1 MDRILKTSN
10 FPLFLPIVFL
20 VGIVLSVWGGV
31 LVQQQARAGRLNQLI
46 ISSEKKAADVSV
58 KWSLLN
64 GALQSYS
71 LMMADGGAPNVDRLS
86 QIAASMT
93 NDNPAIEHTWIFKGN
108 ARQLRPIL
116 VHGEAEI
123 FDAAQIAKH
132 IGTSVASRT
141 PDNKLVVL
149 PFTKL
154 NVDKNLPEHF
164 VWGVMPF
171 AKHNG
176 WVVVLIDLHELMGEG
191 FMKLAEGAAAPDVTI
206 EMSNGLEQ
214 HVFTK
219 PANYEEYD
227 HKNTVT
233 IGGVEWHFNWS
244 FRNISFAGSYG
255 WGLFVSM
262 IGLMVTLVLVWT
274 LWSQF
279 SVARRVRSEVITRTK
294 ELEQASRR
302 FRLITDNA
310 YDLIAITTLTGDFEY
325 INSAYNRVLGFSKQN
340 VSGRNVSDFV
350 HADDTVYLRQAIEAV
365 VNGRP
370 VSEVSF
376 RMQSKKNEWVYLE
389 AVAKGIFDN
398 SWNLTGIVMHCR
410 DVTAR
415 KKYADELARSE
426 KRFKDFADSSADWLW
441 EVNKNF
447 VFSYVSPGVKSTL
460 GYTPEDMM
468 GRTMFDAL
476 FASGDD
482 AARELLEGLAKR
494 HQPYRELEFWTRT
507 KMGERVCLR
516 LSGIPVF
523 DDEGNFDGYRGA
535 ATNITSS
542 KVDRENMLRLATT
555 DHLTGLLNRN
565 RFMEELEH
573 TIALARRHNT
583 QGVVLFID
591 LDRFKA
597 VNDTHGHEAG
607 DEVIRSIANIL
618 KKSVRS
624 TDVVSRLA
632 GDEFAVIMHN
642 VDTKQAQE
650 KVNEIIDRVNKMR
663 VEYKGAKLQVTMSV
677 GMIGYPQSGKDASQ
691 LLTSAD
697 LAMYRAKDMGR
708 NRLYIDEGL
717 LTSSK
722 TSATVRE
729 QLEWIDRLRT
739 ALDEDKFEMHYQPI
753 VPCGKDKHTIY
764 EALIRL
770 RDEDGNLGAPAL
782 FIDAAEHFGMIRDL
796 DRAVVER
803 CIKKQAELEKS
814 GKPVVFSINLSGMSF
829 GDDELLQSMKKYFK
843 KYKAD
848 PTKFIFEVTET
859 AAMRDI
865 DEAREFVSEL
875 KKMGSKFALDDF
887 GVGFSSFFYIKHLEV
902 DYIKIDGSY
911 IKNLDSSAEDRL
923 FVKSLVDLASGLEIE
938 TVAEFV
944 ENQAILDELERMNV
958 TYVQGYHLS
967 RPEEDID
974 GLFTTFDNQQATAV
988 ATQIAAAKN
997 AASQPV
1003 KKVATAK
1010 KAAPKKAATIKTAP
1024 KKAAPKKPATKK
1036 ATGSKAKNS

>member
-1 MDRILKTSN
+1 M
-10 FPLFLPIVFL
+10 FL

-31 LVQQQARAGRLNQLI
+31 LVQQQAQAGRMNQLI
-46 ISSEKKAADVSV
+46 ISSEKKTADVSV

-71 LMMADGGAPNVDRLS
+71 LMMADGGTPNVARLN
-86 QIAASMT
+86 QIATSMT
-93 NDNPAIEHTWIFKGN
+93 ADIPAIEHTVIFRGQ
-108 ARQLRPIL
+108 ARQLRPVL
-116 VHGEAEI
+116 MHGQDGR
-123 FDAAQIAKH
+123 FDAASLTQLIR
-132 IGTSVASRT
+132 TSEADNT
-141 PDNKLVVL
+141 PDNKLHIL
-149 PFTKL
+149 PTAAF
-154 NVDKNLPEHF
+154 NAERNMPEHH
-164 VWGVMPF
+164 VWAVMPF

-176 WVVVLIDLHELMGEG
+176 WVVVLINLHELMGEG
-191 FMKLAEGAAAPDVTI
+191 LIKLTEGDAAPDISIVFA
-206 EMSNGLEQ
+206 NGERLV
-214 HVFTK
+214 VFKK
-219 PANYEEYD
+219 PADYEEYD
-227 HKNTVT
+227 HQNTVT
-233 IGGVEWHFNWS
+233 IGGVDWNFSWS
-244 FRNISFAGSYG
+244 FRDISFAGSYG

-262 IGLMVTLVLVWT
+262 IGLLVTLVLVWT
-274 LWSQF
+274 LWSQY
-279 SVARRVRSEVITRTK
+279 SVARRVRDEVIARTK

-340 VSGRNVSDFV
+340 VTGRNVSDFV
-350 HADDTVYLRQAIEAV
+350 HADDVIYVRQALEAV

-376 RMQSKKNEWVYLE
+376 RVQSKKNEWVYLE
-389 AVAKGIFDN
+389 AVAKGIHDS
-398 SWNLTGIVMHCR
+398 SWNQTGIVMHCR

-523 DDEGNFDGYRGA
+523 DQEGNFDGYRGA

-770 RDEDGNLGAPAL
+770 RDEEGNLGAPAL

-803 CIKKQAELEKS
+803 CIKKQVELEKQ

-829 GDDELLQSMKKYFK
+829 GDDELLQHMKKFFK
-843 KYKAD
+843 KHKAD

-923 FVKSLVDLASGLEIE
+923 FVKSLVDLATGLGIE

-944 ENQAILDELERMNV
+944 ENQAILDQLERMDV

-974 GLFTTFDNQQATAV
+974 GLFATFDNQQATAI
-988 ATQIAAAKN
+988 ASKIAAAKQ
-997 AASQPV
+997 APAKPV
-1003 KKVATAK
+1003 AKKTVAK
-1010 KAAPKKAATIKTAP
+1010 KATSKATT
-1024 KKAAPKKPATKK
+1024 KKPA
-1036 ATGSKAKNS
+1036 ASKAAGTKTKTT

>member
-1 MDRILKTSN
+1 M
-10 FPLFLPIVFL
+10 
-20 VGIVLSVWGGV
+20 
-31 LVQQQARAGRLNQLI
+31 QEQARAGRMNQLI

-71 LMMADGGAPNVDRLS
+71 LIMADGATPNVDRLN
-86 QIAASMT
+86 QIATQMT
-93 NDNPAIEHTWIFKGN
+93 TDIPALEHTVIFRGN
-108 ARQLRPIL
+108 TRQLRAVL
-116 VHGEAEI
+116 MHGQDDR
-123 FDAAQIAKH
+123 FDASRIA
-132 IGTSVASRT
+132 GFVTSPAASQMRV
-141 PDNKLVVL
+141 NKLQIISSAE
-149 PFTKL
+149 FNNEL
-154 NVDKNLPEHF
+154 NIPEHQ
-164 VWGVMPF
+164 VWAIMPF
-171 AKHNG
+171 AKRDG
-176 WVVVLIDLHELMGEG
+176 WVVVLINLHKLMGDG
-191 FMKLAEGAAAPDVTI
+191 LMKMAEGDAAPDITI
-206 EMSNGLEQ
+206 ELPDGDDL
-214 HVFTK
+214 VVYKK
-219 PANYEEYD
+219 PAEFEEYD

-233 IGGVEWHFNWS
+233 IGGVDWNFSWS
-244 FRNISFAGSYG
+244 FRDISFAGSYG

-262 IGLMVTLVLVWT
+262 IGLLVTLVLVWT
-274 LWSQF
+274 LWSQY
-279 SVARRVRSEVITRTK
+279 SVARRVRSEVIIRTK

-340 VSGRNVSDFV
+340 VSGRNIGDFV
-350 HADDTVYLRQAIEAV
+350 HADDVIYVRQALEAV

-376 RMQSKKNEWVYLE
+376 RVQSKKNEWVYLE
-389 AVAKGIFDN
+389 AVAKGIHDS
-398 SWNLTGIVMHCR
+398 SWNQTGIVMHCR

-460 GYTPEDMM
+460 GYTPEDMLA
-468 GRTMFDAL
+468 RTMFDAL

-523 DDEGNFDGYRGA
+523 DADGNFDGYRGA

-753 VPCGKDKHTIY
+753 VPCGKNQHTIY

-770 RDEDGNLGAPAL
+770 RDEEGNLGAPAL

-829 GDDELLQSMKKYFK
+829 GDDELLQNMKKYFK

-967 RPEEDID
+967 RPEEDIE
-974 GLFTTFDNQQATAV
+974 GLFGTFHNQQATAV
-988 ATQIAAAKN
+988 ATKIAAAKKE
-997 AASQPV
+997 AAKLAKP
-1003 KKVATAK
+1003 KAK
-1010 KAAPKKAATIKTAP
+1010 KAAPKKAAA
-1024 KKAAPKKPATKK
+1024 KKATKKPAAQKT
-1036 ATGSKAKNS
+1036 TGSKTKKT

>member
-1 MDRILKTSN
+1 M
-10 FPLFLPIVFL
+10 
-20 VGIVLSVWGGV
+20 
-31 LVQQQARAGRLNQLI
+31 QEQARTGRLNQLI
-46 ISSEKKAADVSV
+46 IASEKKTADVSV

-64 GALQSYS
+64 GALQSYG
-71 LMMADGGAPNVDRLS
+71 LIMADGSTPSIDRLS
-86 QIAASMT
+86 KIAATMAA
-93 NDNPAIEHTWIFKGN
+93 DIPAIEHTIIFKGGVRQMRPVLVYGQD
-108 ARQLRPIL
+108 AR
-116 VHGEAEI
+116 
-123 FDAAQIAKH
+123 FDADRVAKF
-132 IGTSVASRT
+132 IGASLGKVHT
-141 PDNKLVVL
+141 NNQLEIVPSPAYNAE
-149 PFTKL
+149 
-154 NVDKNLPEHF
+154 KNLADHY
-164 VWGVMPF
+164 VWAVMPF
-171 AKHNG
+171 AEQSG
-176 WVVVLIDLHELMGEG
+176 WVVVLVDLHQLMGDG
-191 FMKLAEGAAAPDVTI
+191 FLKLAEVDAAPDIVI
-206 EMSNGLEQ
+206 KRPEGNLNVYKNPRQ
-214 HVFTK
+214 
-219 PANYEEYD
+219 PQEYK
-227 HKNTVT
+227 HKNTVI
-233 IGGVEWHFNWS
+233 IGGVEWVFGWS
-244 FRNISFAGSYG
+244 FKDIGFSGSYG
-255 WGLFVSM
+255 WGVFVTV
-262 IGLMVTLVLVWT
+262 IGFLVTLTLVWT
-274 LWSQF
+274 LWSQY
-279 SVARRVRSEVITRTK
+279 SVARRVRDEVIARTK

-325 INSAYNRVLGFSKQN
+325 INSAYNRVLGFAKQN
-340 VSGRNVSDFV
+340 VTGQNIIDLV
-350 HADDTVYLRQAIEAV
+350 HNDDGNYLKQAIEAI

-376 RMQSKKNEWVYLE
+376 RMQSKKNDWVYLE

-398 SWNLTGIVMHCR
+398 SWNLTGIVIHCR

-441 EVNKNF
+441 EVNKDF
-447 VFSYVSPGVKSTL
+447 VFTYVSPGVKGTL

-476 FASGDD
+476 FATGDD
-482 AARELLEGLAKR
+482 AARELLESLAKR

-523 DDEGNFDGYRGA
+523 DDEGNFAGYRGA

-573 TIALARRHNT
+573 TIALAKRHST
-583 QGVVLFID
+583 EGVVLFVD

-607 DEVIRSIANIL
+607 DEVIKAIASIL

-650 KVNEIIDRVNKMR
+650 KVAEIIDRVNKMR

-739 ALDEDKFEMHYQPI
+739 ALDEDKFEMHFQPI
-753 VPCGKDKHTIY
+753 VPCKKSKHMIY

-770 RDEDGNLGAPAL
+770 RDEEGNLGAPAL

-796 DRAVVER
+796 DKAVVER
-803 CIKKQAELEKS
+803 CIKMQTALAKK
-814 GKPVVFSINLSGMSF
+814 GKNVVLSINLSGMSF
-829 GDDELLQSMKKYFK
+829 GDDELLQSLKKFFK

-865 DEAREFVSEL
+865 DEAQAFVAEL

-887 GVGFSSFFYIKHLEV
+887 GVGFSSFFYIKHLAV

-923 FVKSLVDLASGLEIE
+923 FVKSLVDLATGLEIE

-944 ENQAILDELERMNV
+944 ENQQILDELERMNV

-967 RPEEDID
+967 RPDGDIEA
-974 GLFTTFDNQQATAV
+974 LYSEFNSKQANTIV
-988 ATQIAAAKN
+988 A
-997 AASQPV
+997 SRL
-1003 KKVATAK
+1003 
-1010 KAAPKKAATIKTAP
+1010 KAAIKKEAKPTTKKTAQ
-1024 KKAAPKKPATKK
+1024 KKPVAQK
-1036 ATGSKAKNS
+1036 ATGTKKRKNLTDKE